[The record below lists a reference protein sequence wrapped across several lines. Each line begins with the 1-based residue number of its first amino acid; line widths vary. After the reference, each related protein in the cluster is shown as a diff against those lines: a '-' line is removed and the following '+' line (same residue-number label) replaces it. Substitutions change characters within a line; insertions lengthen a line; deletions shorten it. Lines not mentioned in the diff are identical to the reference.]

1 MSRDNKN
8 LLDKKFVAVY
18 FIETCVN
25 SIWVQLCL
33 LKGIQGTAP
42 QFSIMLP
49 SNLLNTPQ

>member
-8 LLDKKFVAVY
+8 LLDKNFVAVY

-42 QFSIMLP
+42 H
-49 SNLLNTPQ
+49 LNSQLCYLQTY